1 MPSLNVRRFPDDLLH
16 RVKLA
21 ATQQQQTIRQWVID
35 NLRKLVEKESKH
47 GND

>member
-21 ATQQQQTIRQWVID
+21 ATREQQTIRQWVID
-35 NLRKLVEKESKH
+35 LLERHAPKKESK
-47 GND
+47 